1 MIYNNPFF
9 LNFLYRNLPKLD
21 YFSQSDPMIVVY
33 TMPFGL
39 NQYREYAR
47 TETIQDTS
55 NPDFTKKINIM
66 YRFEEMQKLK
76 FEVYDV
82 DSAST
87 NLAAHDFI
95 GWVEITLGNLVSQK
109 VMNQKIQFHNP
120 SLARG
125 NLIISAEELS
135 SNKEEVE
142 IQIVA
147 HKLEKKGYFSSNN
160 SFAVIS
166 KSNEYGD
173 YVVVHKTEVVK
184 TSQNPVW
191 KVVNMPVRVLN
202 NGDYEV

>member
-1 MIYNNPFF
+1 MV
-9 LNFLYRNLPKLD
+9 
-21 YFSQSDPMIVVY
+21 VVY
-33 TMPFGL
+33 DMPFGL
-39 NQYREYAR
+39 NQYRELCR
-47 TETIQDTS
+47 TEVIQDTS

-82 DSAST
+82 DSSST

-109 VMNQKIQFHNP
+109 VINQKIQFHNP
-120 SLARG
+120 GLARG
-125 NLIISAEELS
+125 NLIVSAEELS

-147 HKLEKKGYFSSNN
+147 HKLEKKGFFSSNN
-160 SFAVIS
+160 SFAVFS

-184 TSQNPVW
+184 SSQEPVW
-191 KVVNMPVRVLN
+191 KQINIPVRVLN
-202 NGDYEV
+202 NGDYEVTNKLNYWCLK

>member
-1 MIYNNPFF
+1 MV
-9 LNFLYRNLPKLD
+9 
-21 YFSQSDPMIVVY
+21 VVY
-33 TMPFGL
+33 VQPFGL
-39 NQYREYAR
+39 KQYQEYAR
-47 TETIQDTS
+47 TEAIQDTS

-76 FEVYDV
+76 FEIYDV
-82 DSAST
+82 DSASS

-120 SLARG
+120 SLDRG

-147 HKLEKKGYFSSNN
+147 HKLEKKGFFYSNN

-184 TSQNPVW
+184 SSQEPVW
-191 KVVNMPVRVLN
+191 KVINIPVRVLN
-202 NGDYEV
+202 NGDYEVNFAIRLYNL